1 MAAGLIVVNVKDAAG
16 GSKPV
21 LMWADDVD
29 TPTQLTPVSLQVDNQ
44 GNPAS
49 IIAVGSQASPPST
62 YLAAVIAGDI
72 AHDASDSGNPAKIGA
87 KAKSA
92 LSGLT
97 LVSADDRANAHAD
110 LDGAIITRT
119 GYCLGDLVKGVA
131 SNTDGTATQV
141 IAAAGSG
148 IKLYLKKATF
158 ANTSSSTITVDI
170 VSGSTVIWTVPVPP
184 GGCVEN
190 FVDPLPPNAANEAL
204 KFDPSAATSTITCSM
219 LAFKSKV

>member
-1 MAAGLIVVNVKDAAG
+1 MTTANVAVTEGSGKNVATYSVSEDAATKQIQRVTLNDSTG
-16 GSKPV
+16 
-21 LMWADDVD
+21 AE
-29 TPTQLTPVSLQVDNQ
+29 
-44 GNPAS
+44 
-49 IIAVGSQASPPST
+49 IAIAAYGSQASPAST
-62 YLAAVIAGDI
+62 YYSSVIAGDV
-72 AHDASDSGNPAKIGA
+72 AHDGVDTGNPVKIGA

-97 LVSADDRANAHAD
+97 LVSADDRANAHSD
-110 LDGAIITRT
+110 LDGAIITRV

-141 IAAAGSG
+141 LAAAGAG

-158 ANTSSSTITVDI
+158 ANTSAATVTVDI

-190 FVDPLPPNAANEAL
+190 FDAPLPPNAANEAL
-204 KFDPSAATSTITCSM
+204 KFDPSAATTTITCSM